1 MAGNVIDLTDATFDE
16 TVHNS
21 DVPVLVDFWAPW
33 CGPCKMLTPLIKEIA
48 NDYQDKAKI
57 CKLNTD
63 EARDSAVEFGI
74 NAIPTTI
81 LFKDGQ
87 VQKKWVGLTS
97 KKDLQQEGPYPGHR
111 RAALKADAT
120 ALLVPSLNSLE
131 GCHAERSEASGQRER
146 SQHRNR
152 RDVRWPD
159 PSLRSG

>member
-1 MAGNVIDLTDATFDE
+1 MAGNVIDLTDATFDD

-33 CGPCKMLTPLIKEIA
+33 CGPCKMLAPLIEEIA
-48 NDYQDKAKI
+48 NDYQDKAKV

-81 LFKDGQ
+81 LFKNGQ

-97 KKDLQQEGPYPGHR
+97 KKELTQAIDE
-111 RAALKADAT
+111 
-120 ALLVPSLNSLE
+120 LL
-131 GCHAERSEASGQRER
+131 
-146 SQHRNR
+146 
-152 RDVRWPD
+152 
-159 PSLRSG
+159 

>member
-97 KKDLQQEGPYPGHR
+97 KKDLTQAIDG
-111 RAALKADAT
+111 
-120 ALLVPSLNSLE
+120 LL
-131 GCHAERSEASGQRER
+131 
-146 SQHRNR
+146 
-152 RDVRWPD
+152 
-159 PSLRSG
+159 